1 MKNQFTI
8 GFVGDIF
15 LGEKEFVLSPS
26 IQKTLHQ
33 CDFVVGNLESPIVSD
48 SMPTFRSQ
56 QKSATNKIFLRS
68 KLGVEK
74 KLENWGI
81 HCVSIANNH
90 IFDYGNTGFRSTVD
104 FLKAG
109 RILYTGAGLNFEQ
122 ASKPFLLNTPV
133 GSIALIAAT
142 HSAATSRL
150 AQKNRSGCNTLARTS
165 LARQVVQLQ
174 NCANHIFILPHWGE
188 CGLIY
193 PPDYVFDL
201 AKNISSLKI
210 TAIIGSHSHVVQGF
224 THYPEQ
230 PLIAYS
236 LGNFCFDQFICSDH
250 VIQPTGEELRG
261 CILILTLDRNGIT
274 HVRWEYT
281 RQMDSRIEHDQ
292 HSSRTTEHQLRSKPF
307 RHCPPSAVYSQ
318 RVQHQ
323 LFLIRLKKLFSFRF
337 WKAKGRQVLQYF

>member
-33 CDFVVGNLESPIVSD
+33 CDFVVGNLESPIVCD
-48 SMPTFRSQ
+48 SIPTFRSR
-56 QKSATNKIFLRS
+56 QKSAANKIFLRS
-68 KLGVEK
+68 KLGSAK
-74 KLENWGI
+74 KLAQWGI
-81 HCVSIANNH
+81 DCVSLANNH
-90 IFDYGNTGFRSTVD
+90 IFDYGNAGFQSTVD
-104 FLKAG
+104 FLKAA
-109 RILYTGAGLNFEQ
+109 RVLHTGAGLNLDQ
-122 ASKPFLLNTPV
+122 AAKPILFNTPV

-174 NCANHIFILPHWGE
+174 NCADHIFILPHWGE
-188 CGLIY
+188 CGLVY
-193 PPDYVFDL
+193 PPDYVYEL
-201 AKNISSLKI
+201 EKNISSLKM

-224 THYPEQ
+224 THDPDQ

-236 LGNFCFDQFICSDH
+236 LGNFCFDQFMCSGH
-250 VIQPTGEELRG
+250 VVQPKDEELKG
-261 CILILTLDRNGIT
+261 CILILTLDKKGIT
-274 HVRWEYT
+274 QVRWKYT
-281 RQMDSRIEHDQ
+281 QQIGSRIEHDQ

-307 RHCPPSAVYSQ
+307 SNCPTSAVYSQ

-323 LFLIRLKKLFSFRF
+323 LFLIRLKKLLSFHF
-337 WKAKGRQVLQYF
+337 WKAKGRQILQYF